1 MESIELLLDNKSMR
15 NAVTG
20 NVVATK
26 INDEHIIIRQS
37 ERKRMVALD
46 RQTESIFLLVP
57 DTRNTRL
64 ITVKLHRI
72 INTNGIIVT
81 RNISIHV

>member
-1 MESIELLLDNKSMR
+1 MI

-20 NVVATK
+20 NVVATN
-26 INDEHIIIRQS
+26 INDEHIIIKQS
-37 ERKRMVALD
+37 ERKRFVAFE
-46 RQTESIFLLVP
+46 RQTESIFLLGP
-57 DTRNTRL
+57 DTRKTRL

-72 INTNGIIVT
+72 ININGIIVT

>member
-1 MESIELLLDNKSMR
+1 MR

-46 RQTESIFLLVP
+46 RQIESIFLLEP

>member
-1 MESIELLLDNKSMR
+1 MDALCDNKSII

-20 NVVATK
+20 KVVATN
-26 INDEHIIIRQS
+26 INDEHIIIKHN
-37 ERKRMVALD
+37 ERRRFVALE
-46 RQTESIFLLVP
+46 RLTNSLFLPGP

-64 ITVKLHRI
+64 ITVKLHKI
-72 INTNGIIVT
+72 IKIKGIIVT